1 MKVKQLV
8 PQLNKDTFAYDYFR
22 ACGIEDVEEFECCTG
37 KYIQSA
43 NLVYRDIDTKV
54 KWFIERIGNIA
65 ILGKDIVI
73 VCDSDNDGLCSS
85 ALTYYMLTA
94 YGVQKDKIKFLYHS
108 DKTHGLTNEIMEQ
121 IREIEPKMV
130 VIPDAGSNNIEQ
142 VQKLLDKDICVFI
155 LDHHKVDNLK
165 VKGLNELIKNLNF
178 CIVNNQLEE
187 TANKHLCGTGVVF
200 KFWQALCQSMSTT
213 DYANCLDL
221 VAMANI
227 ADVMDMRDLENVAFN
242 KWGLWYGV
250 QNPFL
255 KALCEH
261 YCKKTNGITP
271 ENISWDVA
279 PKLNAVCRSD
289 NQEAKDLVLRAFC
302 GLIEDYNEVIK
313 VIEQCYRKQKN
324 DVKKAFES
332 ILNSC
337 DEPLDNEKVIIR
349 FCENTPYTG
358 LIANKLMSHYNKP
371 ILLVHKNE
379 NGLCMGSG
387 RSPIPIRKQIADCK
401 DIIFAQGHENAFGIC
416 WDVHKTTSLMGYL
429 SHLDLDYNAE
439 YSVAT
444 ILSPSHIP
452 TWLFYETEK
461 YQRCWGEEV
470 QAPRFYIQRVRINSK
485 DIRELGNGTTL
496 KFKYKDIDYL
506 KFFAAKQDKEL
517 LSIGTNK
524 PLIIDIIGSLGVN
537 RYNGREYPQV
547 KIDKFEIVEERW
559 ESIW

>member
-1 MKVKQLV
+1 MRVKELV
-8 PQLNKDTFAYDYFR
+8 PQLNKDTFAHDYFS
-22 ACGIEDVEEFECCTG
+22 ACGIEDIEEFECCTG

-43 NLVYRDIDTKV
+43 NLVYKNIEFKA
-54 KWFIERIGNIA
+54 KWFMENIKNT
-65 ILGKDIVI
+65 ILCHNDIVI

-85 ALTYYMLTA
+85 ALTYYMLTT

-130 VIPDAGSNNIEQ
+130 VIPDAGSNDIEQ
-142 VQKLLDKDICVFI
+142 TQELLDKGICVLI
-155 LDHHKVDNLK
+155 LDHHKVDNKKLAK
-165 VKGLNELIKNLNF
+165 LNKLFGNLNY
-178 CIVNNQLEE
+178 CIVNNQLESN
-187 TANKHLCGTGVVF
+187 ANKYLCGTGVVY
-200 KFWQALCQSMSTT
+200 KFWCTVRNV
-213 DYANCLDL
+213 YNYPHKVGNIDL

-242 KWGLWYGV
+242 KWGLWCGV

-255 KALCEH
+255 KALCKH

-271 ENISWDVA
+271 EDISWSIA

-302 GLIEDYNEVIK
+302 GLIEDYSEVIK

-324 DVKKAFES
+324 DVKKAFEN

-337 DEPLDNEKVIIR
+337 DEPLDSEKVIIK

-358 LIANKLMSHYNKP
+358 LIANKLMSYYNKP
-371 ILLVHKNE
+371 ILLVHRN
-379 NGLCMGSG
+379 NDGLYMGSG
-387 RSPIPIRKQIADCK
+387 RSPIPIREQIANCK
-401 DIIFAQGHENAFGIC
+401 DVIFAQGHEQAFGVC
-416 WDVHKTTSLMGYL
+416 WHERKTTSLMAYL
-429 SHLDLDYNAE
+429 SDLELDYDVE
-439 YSVAT
+439 YQVAST
-444 ILSPSHIP
+444 LSPSNIP

-461 YQRCWGEEV
+461 YKNLWGEGV
-470 QAPRFYIQRVRINSK
+470 KAPTFYIQRVRINSK
-485 DIRELGNGTTL
+485 DIKELGNGTTL
-496 KFKYKDIDYL
+496 KFRYKDIDYL
-506 KFFAAKQDKEL
+506 KFFATKQDKES

-547 KIDKFEIVEERW
+547 QIDKFEIVEERW